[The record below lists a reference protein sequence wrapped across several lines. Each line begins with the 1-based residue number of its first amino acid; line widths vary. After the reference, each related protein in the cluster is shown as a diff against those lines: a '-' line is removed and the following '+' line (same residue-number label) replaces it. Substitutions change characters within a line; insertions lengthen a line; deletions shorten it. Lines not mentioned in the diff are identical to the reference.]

1 MNEKIDISVVVPV
14 YNEKENLIDLNNS
27 LINVLN
33 KLNKNYEII
42 YIDDGSTDG
51 SGILLEELSK
61 NNEKIKVIQFR
72 RNFGQTAAISAGFD
86 YCTGDIVITI
96 DADLQNDPEDI
107 PKLIE
112 KLKKEDYDLVSGWRK
127 KRKDPYLTRILPST
141 VANKIISAITKV
153 PVHDLGCSLKAY
165 KKDLVKNLRLYG
177 DLHRFI
183 PVLALWIGAKIG
195 ELPVN
200 HRPRKRGK
208 SKYGLS
214 RTIKVILDL
223 ITVKFLLTYV
233 TQPIQIFGF
242 WGLISILLGI
252 ISGIS
257 TILMRILNI
266 RTMTRNP
273 LLTITAIL
281 IIVGVQFII
290 LGLLAEINIRTYYES
305 QKKPIYNVKK
315 LINFNEHK

>member
-1 MNEKIDISVVVPV
+1 M
-14 YNEKENLIDLNNS
+14 
-27 LINVLN
+27 
-33 KLNKNYEII
+33 
-42 YIDDGSTDG
+42 
-51 SGILLEELSK
+51 EELSK

>member
-1 MNEKIDISVVVPV
+1 MNEKIEISVVVPV
-14 YNEKENLIDLNNS
+14 YNEKENLIELNNS

-51 SGILLEELSK
+51 SGNLLEELSK

-86 YCTGDIVITI
+86 YCKGDIVITI

-112 KLKKEDYDLVSGWRK
+112 KLKQEDYDLVSGWRK
-127 KRKDPYLTRILPST
+127 KRKDPYLTRILPSAI
-141 VANKIISAITKV
+141 ANKLISAITKV

-183 PVLALWIGAKIG
+183 PVLALWIGAKIA

-252 ISGIS
+252 ISGIA
-257 TILMRILNI
+257 TIVMRILNI

-315 LINFNEHK
+315 LINLDEHK